1 MLEKSLKIFRT
12 KIFILYLEKVELLVF
27 FYRYTPNEKIKHR
40 NMFLYI
46 LVNVGN
52 STYKKPKKYNEVDRK
67 REEVRREKNGEE
79 EGEVAS
85 IKSG

>member
-1 MLEKSLKIFRT
+1 MRRSVKGNQRENTRS
-12 KIFILYLEKVELLVF
+12 
-27 FYRYTPNEKIKHR
+27 
-40 NMFLYI
+40 YI

-52 STYKKPKKYNEVDRK
+52 STYKKPKKYNEVDRE